1 MVSGA
6 GATVPDT
13 RAITINPERDI
24 RVIPPDLTY
33 RPLEILPIE
42 TPPVSRDI
50 HRPIDASPMIVP
62 GVLST
67 FVGSQRGRVGDT
79 RILAITK

>member
-6 GATVPDT
+6 GAVVPGTLAIVPGT
-13 RAITINPERDI
+13 RAI
-24 RVIPPDLTY
+24 TY

-50 HRPIDASPMIVP
+50 YRPLDKSPMIVP
-62 GVLST
+62 SVFST
-67 FVGSQRGRVGDT
+67 FVESQQGRVGGART
-79 RILAITK
+79 LAVTK